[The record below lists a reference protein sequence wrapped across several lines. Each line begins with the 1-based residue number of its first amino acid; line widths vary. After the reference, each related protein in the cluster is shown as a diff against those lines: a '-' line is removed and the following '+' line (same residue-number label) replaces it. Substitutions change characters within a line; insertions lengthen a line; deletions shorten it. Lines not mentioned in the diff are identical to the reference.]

1 MERAKRIKEMVTEA
15 AEQVYNLLK
24 DNQVEV
30 TLDTKDKKGVKVRKV
45 RPTQHT
51 IKWKAKNH

>member
-1 MERAKRIKEMVTEA
+1 MERAKRVKEMVTET
-15 AEQVYNLLK
+15 AERVYDLLK

-30 TLDTKDKKGVKVRKV
+30 SVDTKDKKGVKVRKM

>member
-15 AEQVYNLLK
+15 AEHVYDLLK

-30 TLDTKDKKGVKVRKV
+30 TLDTKEKKGLKVRKM

>member
-15 AEQVYNLLK
+15 AEQVYDLLK

-30 TLDTKDKKGVKVRKV
+30 TLDTKDKKGVKVRKE

>member
-15 AEQVYNLLK
+15 AEHVYDLLN

-30 TLDTKDKKGVKVRKV
+30 TLDTKEKKGLKVRKM

>member
-1 MERAKRIKEMVTEA
+1 MERAKRIKEKVTET
-15 AEQVYNLLK
+15 AEHVYELLR

-30 TLDTKDKKGVKVRKV
+30 TLDTKDRKGVKVRKI

-51 IKWKAKNH
+51 IKWRAKNH